1 VKERTIHKEVFY
13 PHAPER
19 VWVALTDPRA
29 LAEWLMPNDFRPEV
43 GVRFRYHVDP
53 MPGFSGISEC
63 EVLEVDPPRR
73 LVYTWTVVP
82 ARPTEAPPPAMKL
95 EWTLTP
101 RDGGTAL
108 VLHQTGVEALN
119 WWWRLS
125 MSHGWTR
132 MLRTLLPQVLPNVG
146 ASGEFTPG
154 AIRKRDYGTRTVPEG
169 YAR

>member
-1 VKERTIHKEVFY
+1 MKEKTIHKELFY

-29 LAEWLMPNDFRPEV
+29 LAEWLMPNNFRAEV
-43 GVRFRYHVDP
+43 GARFRFHVDP

-63 EVLEVDPPRR
+63 EVLEVDPPKR

-82 ARPTEAPPPAMKL
+82 ARPGEIPPPAMTL

-101 RDGGTAL
+101 EQGGTRL

-125 MSHGWTR
+125 MSHGWKR
-132 MLRTLLPQVLPNVG
+132 MLGRLLPEVLPNVG
-146 ASGEFTPG
+146 PDGKFEPG
-154 AIRKRDYGTRTVPEG
+154 AIRKREYGTKTVPEG

>member
-1 VKERTIHKEVFY
+1 MKEKTIHKELHY
-13 PHAPER
+13 PHPPER

-29 LAEWLMPNDFRPEV
+29 LAEWLMPNNFRAEV
-43 GVRFRYHVDP
+43 GARFRFHVDP

-82 ARPTEAPPPAMKL
+82 SRPGEIPPPAMTL

-101 RDGGTAL
+101 ERGGTRL
-108 VLHQTGVEALN
+108 VLHQTGVESLN

-125 MSHGWTR
+125 MAHGWTR
-132 MLRTLLPQVLPNVG
+132 MMGTLLPKVLHNVG
-146 ASGEFTPG
+146 AAGDFVPG
-154 AIRKRDYGTRTVPEG
+154 AIRKRDYGTKTVPEG

>member
-1 VKERTIHKEVFY
+1 VKERAIHKEVFY

-29 LAEWLMPNDFRPEV
+29 LAEWLMPNNFRLEV
-43 GVRFRYHVDP
+43 GARFRYHVDP

-73 LVYTWTVVP
+73 LVYSWTVVP
-82 ARPTEAPPPAMKL
+82 TRPTEIPPPSMTL
-95 EWTLTP
+95 EWTLNP
-101 RDGGTAL
+101 HDGGTRL

-125 MSHGWTR
+125 MSTGWSR
-132 MLRTLLPQVLPNVG
+132 MLERLLPRVLAHVDAAG
-146 ASGEFTPG
+146 FTPG
-154 AIRKRDYGTRTVPEG
+154 AIRKRDYGTKTVPEG